1 MKAGE
6 LRVDSNGLLGRSS
19 SLVIASHELK
29 SPLALLRQLAME
41 LSDSSLSPEEQK
53 LLVYQMKVISD
64 KALRL
69 TSNVTR
75 SASLDQ
81 TSFPFEPINPVEL
94 CEDVIHELFPLYKAL
109 GKSIQIK
116 RRSKA
121 PLVVA
126 NRDLLRR
133 ILLNFGDNALHYTN
147 EQPVVFNIAQVGE
160 EVEVGLRDRGP
171 IVAGGPVKSVNLAGR
186 PESSGLGLEICGL
199 FAEVM
204 NGYINQVKH
213 RDGMTYYVRLQ
224 PSTQMSLL

>member
-1 MKAGE
+1 MKVGE
-6 LRVDSNGLLGRSS
+6 LRVDSNGLLERSS
-19 SLVIASHELK
+19 SLVIAAHELK

-41 LSDSSLSPEEQK
+41 LSDGTLSPKQQK
-53 LLVYQMKVISD
+53 ALIYQMEIISQ

-69 TSNVTR
+69 TNNVTR
-75 SASLDQ
+75 SASLNQ
-81 TSFPFEPINPVEL
+81 TSFAFEPINPVEV

-109 GKSIQIK
+109 GKTIDVR

-147 EQPVVFNIAQVGE
+147 DQPVVFNVNQVGE
-160 EVEVGLRDRGP
+160 QIQVGLRDRGP
-171 IVAGGPVKSVNLAGR
+171 IVANSSGQAVNLAGR
-186 PESSGLGLEICGL
+186 PESSGLGLEICKL
-199 FAEVM
+199 FAGVM
-204 NGYINQVKH
+204 NGHIDQVKH
-213 RDGMTYYVRLQ
+213 RDGMTYYVSLQ